1 MNVDWDGKSCIL
13 CLKTAPLTCEH
24 IIPESIGGQL
34 TCSFLCKDCNSFL
47 GAKIEAALR
56 EDPSIRLSTDY
67 IRRVKPELAIRIE
80 EGLGFFVN
88 CSDGPGKAY
97 QKDGNIRLTP
107 RKASDGTLILPAD
120 MARASIEKMMQRAEI
135 PAADASQALARFDSA
150 KINEP
155 EEVYPGV
162 HAIYRESTEI
172 ERDLSRAKL
181 ANPLIAV
188 KIAFEFL
195 ACHLGES
202 IYDAAPQL

>member
-80 EGLGFFVN
+80 EGLAFFVN

-162 HAIYRESTEI
+162 HAIYNERPKGDHRHVGGRE
-172 ERDLSRAKL
+172 ERYRFTDVETLVRD
-181 ANPLIAV
+181 
-188 KIAFEFL
+188 FL
-195 ACHLGES
+195 ADVARRRS
-202 IYDAAPQL
+202 T